1 MRDLIFKDFGWKLFS
16 MLLAIGIWITVK
28 TVSSEIPKDVGP
40 LGGWETR
47 SFTNLPVL
55 VMSAAADVRE
65 FKIDPNSVEVS
76 VSGRPEIMAA
86 LQRKDIQAVID
97 LTEIEYAR
105 SLRKRVTVSA
115 PPGVTLVRVQPSEVN
130 VGVPLKQNREEQ
142 P

>member
-1 MRDLIFKDFGWKLFS
+1 MRDIIFKDFGWKLFS
-16 MLLAIGIWITVK
+16 MALAIIIWATVR
-28 TVSSEIPKDVGP
+28 TVSYEAPKGVGP
-40 LGGWETR
+40 LGDWETQ

-55 VMSAAADVRE
+55 VMSAAAEVRE
-65 FKIDPNSVEVS
+65 FKIDPDTVNVTVS
-76 VSGRPEIMAA
+76 CRPEIMAV

-130 VGVPLKQNREEQ
+130 VGVPLKQNRDQE